1 MKVALFP
8 GSFDPLTMGHLD
20 LIRRAS
26 HLFDQVAVAV
36 MNNSSK
42 HPLFTVQER
51 VNQIETAVAGLSNV
65 FVITAQGLTVNL
77 MNQMGADYLLRGLRN
92 ETDFRY
98 ERDIAAMNHYLD
110 DQIETVFLLT
120 DPKYQHLSSSLL
132 KEVALEGG
140 DISAYLPENLN
151 QALQKQ
157 IHDRMIER
165 VKQFNEKSRTSSD

>member
-1 MKVALFP
+1 
-8 GSFDPLTMGHLD
+8 
-20 LIRRAS
+20 
-26 HLFDQVAVAV
+26 
-36 MNNSSK
+36 
-42 HPLFTVQER
+42 
-51 VNQIETAVAGLSNV
+51 
-65 FVITAQGLTVNL
+65 
-77 MNQMGADYLLRGLRN
+77 
-92 ETDFRY
+92 
-98 ERDIAAMNHYLD
+98 MNHYLD

>member
-26 HLFDQVAVAV
+26 QLFDQVAVAI
-36 MNNSSK
+36 MINTSK
-42 HPLFTVQER
+42 QPLFTVEER
-51 VNQIETAVAGLSNV
+51 VNQIETAVDGLTNV
-65 FVITAQGLTVNL
+65 SVITAQGLTVDL
-77 MNQMGADYLLRGLRN
+77 MNRIGADYLLLCLRN

-98 ERDIAAMNHYLD
+98 ESDIAAMNHYLD

-132 KEVALEGG
+132 KEVAVEGG